1 MVGLFLLHVK
11 KRESYKFLPIFS
23 ANPIFFISPGPRLHN
38 HTDHMTLRNQR
49 GREFFFYLSSSLVS
63 IEIFTSNLGNLCSLF
78 YTDHFLAIVEILFT
92 KQVFFYL
99 FTKDFACLAVVN
111 VIKMG

>member
-1 MVGLFLLHVK
+1 MTAKSERGFFLL
-11 KRESYKFLPIFS
+11 FIFKLKLL
-23 ANPIFFISPGPRLHN
+23 G
-38 HTDHMTLRNQR
+38 
-49 GREFFFYLSSSLVS
+49 LVS

-78 YTDHFLAIVEILFT
+78 YTDYFFTIVEILFNE
-92 KQVFFYL
+92 KQVFFL